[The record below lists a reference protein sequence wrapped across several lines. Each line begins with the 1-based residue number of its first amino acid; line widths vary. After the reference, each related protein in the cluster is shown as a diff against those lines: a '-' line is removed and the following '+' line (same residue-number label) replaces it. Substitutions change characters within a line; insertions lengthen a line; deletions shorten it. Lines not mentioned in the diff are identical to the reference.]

1 MLRAM
6 VMPLLVSVVAIPAAQ
21 AATTSHSAPLDLR
34 VQFGTEPFSEPGAV
48 DRAIERPTGLNLDA
62 DREDERGEIAVSAGG
77 VGLALRRDGSK
88 VKPDLFFDANG
99 WKMRTRLISEGD
111 NPLEIDGMVL
121 RASHSFPLFGND

>member
-6 VMPLLVSVVAIPAAQ
+6 VMPLVLSVMAIPAAR
-21 AATTSHSAPLDLR
+21 AGTVHSAPMDLQ
-34 VQFGTEPFSEPGAV
+34 VQVGTEPFSEPGAV

-62 DREDERGEIAVSAGG
+62 NREDERGEIAVSAGG

-88 VKPDLFFDANG
+88 VKPDLFFDADG
-99 WKMRTRLISEGD
+99 WKMRSRLISDGD
-111 NPLEIDGMVL
+111 NPLEIDGMIL